1 MPRDLTR
8 LFFTERA
15 QAHQMKRT
23 GELMSRVRLVAL
35 GADATLMPCADV
47 RVSAHIVSNV
57 PVTDNSHDLLYAQPG
72 VPVELQ
78 RSATG
83 RLEITGLSKRGT
95 GNIYQYAL
103 TVSTGIL
110 VSGVTIGWRTRPVTL
125 GELATAMD
133 GGFGYTPLEAMVLIN
148 AGGTIV
154 NVIA

>member
-1 MPRDLTR
+1 
-8 LFFTERA
+8 
-15 QAHQMKRT
+15 MKRT

-57 PVTDNSHDLLYAQPG
+57 PVTDNSHDLLYASRVCPWSC
-72 VPVELQ
+72 
-78 RSATG
+78 SAGYG